1 MYFSFYSSKRILY
14 KHSYNIIQM
23 DHYHS
28 FLESMMEEIRQN
40 NSLTE
45 EEKENE
51 LMPWE
56 EEMAELE
63 YRMEKGYDIEPAWE
77 EETYKN
83 ETKND

>member
-1 MYFSFYSSKRILY
+1 
-14 KHSYNIIQM
+14 M

-28 FLESMMEEIRQN
+28 FLESIMEEIRQSN
-40 NSLTE
+40 ILTE

-56 EEMAELE
+56 EEMTELE

-77 EETYKN
+77 VEETYEN
-83 ETKND
+83 ETKNE

>member
-1 MYFSFYSSKRILY
+1 
-14 KHSYNIIQM
+14 
-23 DHYHS
+23 
-28 FLESMMEEIRQN
+28 MMEEIRQN

-45 EEKENE
+45 EEKEDE

-77 EETYKN
+77 VEETYEN